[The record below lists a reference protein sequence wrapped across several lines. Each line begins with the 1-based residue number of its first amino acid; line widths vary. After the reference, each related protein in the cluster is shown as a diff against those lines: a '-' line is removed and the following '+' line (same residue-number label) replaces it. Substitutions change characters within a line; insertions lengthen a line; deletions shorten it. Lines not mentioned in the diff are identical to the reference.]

1 MSNDM
6 KMYNGYV
13 DDEHLYI
20 DEQPAAE
27 AGGKAVFFPRAVFA
41 ANRRSPTRITTVKKQ
56 RTRRQRYIAIATR
69 RGSIKTKWKRSS
81 GARKTS
87 PAFVNVLTTL

>member
-1 MSNDM
+1 MSNDTR
-6 KMYNGYV
+6 MYNGYV
-13 DDEHLYI
+13 DDDHLYI
-20 DEQPAAE
+20 DEQPAARRY
-27 AGGKAVFFPRAVFA
+27 FSRRAVFA
-41 ANRRSPTRITTVKKQ
+41 ANRRSPTRITTVKKR

-87 PAFVNVLTTL
+87 HAFANALTTL

>member
-13 DDEHLYI
+13 DDDHYYI
-20 DEQPAAE
+20 DEQPAAA
-27 AGGKAVFFPRAVFA
+27 AGGKAVFFPTCRFA
-41 ANRRSPTRITTVKKQ
+41 ANRRSPTRITTVKKR

-69 RGSIKTKWKRSS
+69 RGSIKTRWKRRNA
-81 GARKTS
+81 ARKIS
-87 PAFVNVLTTL
+87 PAFANALTTL